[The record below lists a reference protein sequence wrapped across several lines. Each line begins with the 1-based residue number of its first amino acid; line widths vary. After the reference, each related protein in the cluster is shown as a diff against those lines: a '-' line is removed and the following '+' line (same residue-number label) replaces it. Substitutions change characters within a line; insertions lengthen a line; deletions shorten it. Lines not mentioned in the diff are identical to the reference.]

1 MLFRTTI
8 AALTAC
14 MLAGSSIAAPAA
26 VEKKPSSLPAYPAA
40 RRGNVT
46 DNFFG
51 TIVAD
56 PYRHFEDVYSAE
68 TRTFVKQQN
77 DLTVKQ
83 LNAIP
88 NRDRFQQ
95 DLEKIMRFTRY
106 GTPFRNGDLYYWFQN
121 TDAKEPQSILYRAR
135 SLKDTTPEVFVNPN
149 LLSPEGIDKMEY
161 QTFSPD
167 QKMFAYT
174 MTKNETDYA
183 YIKLHDVKTKKTIDQ
198 PILWAARDTIQWLQ
212 DAKTK
217 AVHGIAYYKYAIP
230 AGLTWE
236 TAGSNI
242 DLWPDTAKL
251 YYHKLGTDPSKD
263 VFCTIATCGQDQD
276 GNTAANFA
284 AGRGRKQTKTILVTD
299 SKTGGVISVAL
310 PPKRAA
316 GTIPGAA
323 WDIAAAAELDDA
335 AIPNTPVGSHH
346 TTYVATADGKDYY
359 RTGAGASTFKLV
371 AVPED
376 APSGTAAKDV
386 VPADASLILDQAK
399 PLGNKMFAIFY
410 LEDVQHV
417 IRIVRAFDDKV
428 PTNVTQT
435 VFKFPRS
442 NGVATDIRSDTE
454 RGTVTWNYGSYVEP
468 GTVYIYT
475 AATNKLDVFRTHKVP
490 SAVKEVATEQHFF
503 MSRDGA
509 RVPTFLL
516 KPKSAGRTGDNRMWL
531 YGYGGFRSIMYPSFN
546 AFAVALARHYGGIW
560 ALVNIRGGTEY
571 GTAWYDNGRNLKKQN
586 CFNDIADAAQ
596 FFISEKWSAPGLMS
610 IHGGSNGGLLAGA
623 VSIQNPT
630 LFGAGIA
637 DYGVH
642 DALRFSLF
650 THGPG
655 WVDDYGHRNVK
666 EEILSAYKWSPVHN
680 VKPGV
685 RYPAMLVTTGER
697 DVRVAPPH
705 SYKFTA
711 ELQRAAQAV
720 KGGAV
725 AKPAFMRVRANSGHN
740 IFSLRRY
747 ADTYADKVSFWAQ
760 NLGARYRR

>member
-1 MLFRTTI
+1 MIIPTPVAM
-8 AALTAC
+8 AAF

-26 VEKKPSSLPAYPAA
+26 VEKTSLSYPAA

-68 TRTFVKQQN
+68 TRQFAKQQN
-77 DLTVKQ
+77 DLTVQQ

-121 TDAKEPQSILYRAR
+121 TDAKMAQSALYRAR
-135 SLKDTTPEVFVNPN
+135 TLRDTTPELFVDPN
-149 LLSPEGIDKMEY
+149 VLSPGGYDKMEY
-161 QTFSPD
+161 PTFSPD
-167 QKMFAYT
+167 EKTFAYT
-174 MTKNETDYA
+174 VTKNETDYA
-183 YIKLHDVKTKKTIDQ
+183 YIKLQDVKTKKTIDQ
-198 PILWAARDTIQWLQ
+198 PILWAARDEIEWLQ
-212 DAKTK
+212 DEKDK
-217 AVHGIAYYKYAIP
+217 VHGIAYYRYAIP
-230 AGLTWE
+230 EGLSWEDAGT
-236 TAGSNI
+236 NI
-242 DLWPDTAKL
+242 DLWPDTARL
-251 YYHKLGTDPSKD
+251 FYHKLGSDPSKD
-263 VFCTIATCGQDQD
+263 APCTVATCGRDE
-276 GNTAANFA
+276 AANFR
-284 AGRGRKQTKTILVTD
+284 AGSRKPKTILVTD
-299 SKTGGVISVAL
+299 SHGGVINVSL

-323 WDIAAAAELDDA
+323 WDMAAAAELDDA
-335 AIPNTPVGSHH
+335 AIPTTPVGSHH

-359 RTGAGASTFKLV
+359 RTGAGASTFKIV
-371 AVPED
+371 AVPQD
-376 APSGTAAKDV
+376 AQSGTAAKDV
-386 VPADASLILDQAK
+386 VPADASLVLDQAK
-399 PLGNKMFAIFY
+399 PLGNKLFAIFY
-410 LEDVQHV
+410 LEDVQHLV
-417 IRIVRAFDDKV
+417 RIVRAFDDKDA
-428 PTNVTQT
+428 TNITQT
-435 VFKFPRS
+435 VYKFPRS
-442 NGVATDIRSDTE
+442 NGVATDIRSDAV

-468 GTVYIYT
+468 GTVYVYT
-475 AATNKLDVFRTHKVP
+475 AATNKLDVFRTHSVP
-490 SAVKEVATEQHFF
+490 AAVKEVATEQHFF
-503 MSRDGA
+503 TSRDGA

-516 KPKSAGRTGDNRMWL
+516 KPKSADRTGDNRMWL

-571 GTAWYDNGRNLKKQN
+571 GTPWYDNGRLLKKQN

-623 VSIQNPT
+623 VSTQFPQ

-642 DALRFSLF
+642 DGLRFSLF

-655 WVDDYGHRNVK
+655 WTNDYGRRDVK

-685 RYPAMLVTTGER
+685 KYPAMLVTTGGK
-697 DVRVAPPH
+697 DTRVAPPH
-705 SYKFTA
+705 SFKFTA
-711 ELQRAAQAV
+711 ELQNAAKSV
-720 KGGAV
+720 KD
-725 AKPAFMRVRANSGHN
+725 AKPALLRIRANSGHN